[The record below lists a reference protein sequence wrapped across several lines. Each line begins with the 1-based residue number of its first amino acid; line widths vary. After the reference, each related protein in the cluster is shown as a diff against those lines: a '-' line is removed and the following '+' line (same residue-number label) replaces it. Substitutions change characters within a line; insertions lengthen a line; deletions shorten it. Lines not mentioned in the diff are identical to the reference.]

1 MNRNILTCIQLVASL
16 CNATFMV
23 TTHLVP
29 PAMRAGVECVAAD
42 FATSLQGDV
51 VAKAVHASI
60 RCAGSYRRMTCQ
72 VAMDSSA
79 NMRVSSGGGLHS
91 SGEASPAA
99 LECLCWLHSASTPE
113 LQGERR

>member
-42 FATSLQGDV
+42 FVTAPQSGV
-51 VAKAVHASI
+51 VAKAMHASI
-60 RCAGSYRRMTCQ
+60 RCA
-72 VAMDSSA
+72 SSPGA
-79 NMRVSSGGGLHS
+79 
-91 SGEASPAA
+91 
-99 LECLCWLHSASTPE
+99 
-113 LQGERR
+113 